1 MDGQFG
7 VDSPLTRRLP
17 RSARLTALARLSH
30 ELGTLASEGEL
41 EAAVLRAAGVL
52 FAPAP
57 RVTSFFDDDGRM
69 LSVVDGRTLA
79 AYLHVP
85 AAHSVEP
92 QLLPED
98 ASAGPRILAPM
109 TVHGSLFG
117 VLVIERSRGQPGF
130 EPADL
135 ETLIGIAGQYGLA
148 MYEQRRPLTLRRIE
162 LNADLAAARVV
173 QRHFLPTLPPRVGP
187 LRVAVTYRP
196 AHDVGGDFYDVMH
209 DAWGRVVVVIGD
221 VSGCGVA
228 AALIMS
234 RISAELR
241 RVSPMA
247 KGPGQVL
254 ATVNEYAMD
263 TLPDHG
269 FVTAACLVIDP
280 HERVITLANAGHVP
294 ALVRRRRGDVEI
306 HGEESGLPL
315 GFVSGARWTEERF
328 DFAEDDVVLLSTDG
342 VTEGIHLEHGLAE
355 VAAILARTSGDLDA
369 IHRAL
374 LEAIDASPHAHH
386 DDVAILSLC
395 LAQ

>member
-1 MDGQFG
+1 MDGYVSSAVRG
-7 VDSPLTRRLP
+7 YRPENPRL
-17 RSARLTALARLSH
+17 SALARLSH
-30 ELGTLASEGEL
+30 ELGTLGSEGEL
-41 EAAVLRAAGVL
+41 EAAVVRAADVL

-57 RVTSFFDDDGRM
+57 RVTPFFDDDGRM
-69 LSVVDGRTLA
+69 LSVVDGRSLA
-79 AYLHVP
+79 TYLDVP
-85 AAHSVEP
+85 AVRSVAP

-98 ASAGPRILAPM
+98 ASAGPRMLAPM
-109 TVHGSLFG
+109 TVRGSLFG
-117 VLVIERSRGQPGF
+117 VLLIERSRGQPAF
-130 EPADL
+130 APADL

-148 MYEQRRPLTLRRIE
+148 IYEQRRQLTQRRIE
-162 LNADLAAARVV
+162 LGADLAAARVV
-173 QRHFLPTLPPRVGP
+173 QRHFLPSLPPRIGP

-221 VSGCGVA
+221 VSGCGIA

-254 ATVNEYAMD
+254 AAVNEFAMA

-269 FVTAACLVIDP
+269 FVTAECLVIDP
-280 HERVITLANAGHVP
+280 HDRNITLANAGHVP
-294 ALVRRRRGDVEI
+294 ALVRRSEGDVEI
-306 HGEESGLPL
+306 RGEESGLPL

-328 DFAEDDVVLLSTDG
+328 DFAEDDVILLSTDG
-342 VTEGIHLEHGLAE
+342 VTEGIHLERGLAE
-355 VAAILARTSGDLDA
+355 VAAILARASGDLDA

-374 LEAIDASPHAHH
+374 LEAIDTSPHAHH
-386 DDVAILSLC
+386 DDVAMLSLC
-395 LAQ
+395 LAK

>member
-1 MDGQFG
+1 MDGHG
-7 VDSPLTRRLP
+7 YGSPVVYRPDAGRV
-17 RSARLTALARLSH
+17 SALARLSH
-30 ELGTLASEGEL
+30 ELGTLGSEGEL
-41 EAAVLRAAGVL
+41 EAAVARAVDVL

-57 RVTSFFDDDGRM
+57 CVTAFFDDGGTL
-69 LSVVDGRTLA
+69 LSVVDGRSLA
-79 AYLHVP
+79 TYLHWP
-85 AAHSVEP
+85 AVHSVEP
-92 QLLPED
+92 QRLPED
-98 ASAGPRILAPM
+98 ARAGPRLLAPM
-109 TVHGSLFG
+109 TVRGSLFG
-117 VLVIERSRGQPGF
+117 VLMIERPRGQPEF
-130 EPADL
+130 ELADL

-148 MYEQRRPLTLRRIE
+148 IYEQRRQLTQRRIE
-162 LNADLAAARVV
+162 LGADLAAAREV

-209 DAWGRVVVVIGD
+209 DAWGRVVAVIGD

-254 ATVNEYAMD
+254 AAVNEFAMD

-269 FVTAACLVIDP
+269 FVTAECLVIDP
-280 HERVITLANAGHVP
+280 HERTITLANAGHVP
-294 ALVRRRRGDVEI
+294 ALVRRHAGDVEI
-306 HGEESGLPL
+306 HGEDSGLPL

-342 VTEGIHLEHGLAE
+342 LTEGIHLERGLAE
-355 VAAILARTSGDLDA
+355 VAAILARTSGDLGV

-374 LEAIDASPHAHH
+374 LEAIDASPHAHR

-395 LAQ
+395 LSR